1 MHFENYL
8 RIPEEF
14 VITEWEGGMKEQQK
28 YGTKAFIPS
37 GGDVCWAVCVQAVPS
52 PTGCPKVEENWQV
65 WATELVVGTKRERF
79 WRRA

>member
-14 VITEWEGGMKEQQK
+14 VITEWDGGMKEQQK

-37 GGDVCWAVCVQAVPS
+37 GEMFVEQPVFRQCHLQRAVL
-52 PTGCPKVEENWQV
+52 K
-65 WATELVVGTKRERF
+65 
-79 WRRA
+79 